1 MTELREVVL
10 PDIGDVEEVDV
21 VEVLVAS
28 GDEIKEDDSLISLE
42 SDKATMDVPAPFAG
56 TVREVKVKA
65 GDKVREGSVILM
77 LEVAAGERDAVA
89 APNSVDTAADTVS
102 ETAAGKARAVE
113 SPLQASPSSVSSVS
127 SPSSPSSPSSN
138 NDRADESVAPPTP
151 PAAPPGAAS
160 AAVAAVTSA
169 ASDSSPDFSN
179 VYASPAV
186 RRFARELGAD
196 LTRVRGTGRK
206 ARILREDVEK
216 FVKEALAGPAA
227 RTGAVAAAGV
237 KLPVIDFSTFGEI
250 EREPLTRIQR
260 ISGPSLTRSWLTIPH
275 VTQHDECD
283 ITELEAFRQEHRARA
298 KEQGFSL
305 TPLAFVM
312 KAVVAALEQ
321 FPRVN
326 ASLDADGEHLVV
338 KKYYH
343 LGVAVDTGE
352 GLVVPVIRDVDR
364 KGVFDLARELAEV
377 SAQARER
384 KLKLDQV
391 RGASFTVSSLG
402 GIGGTFFTPIINWP
416 EVAILGVSRSRQQ
429 PVWNGESFE
438 PRLIL
443 PISFSYDH
451 RVIDGAM
458 AVRFTTYLSQV
469 LSDIRRLIL

>member
-1 MTELREVVL
+1 MPELREVTI
-10 PDIGDVEEVDV
+10 PDIGDIDEVDV

-28 GDEIKEDDSLISLE
+28 GDQVKQNDSLISLE

-65 GDKVREGSVILM
+65 GDKVREGSAILM
-77 LEVAAGERDAVA
+77 LEVAAGESEEPAAEAAVPPAA
-89 APNSVDTAADTVS
+89 APPKAAPAPEPESSEEPPRPTEPIERMAPSPMPGPATA
-102 ETAAGKARAVE
+102 
-113 SPLQASPSSVSSVS
+113 
-127 SPSSPSSPSSN
+127 
-138 NDRADESVAPPTP
+138 PTP
-151 PAAPPGAAS
+151 PSPEQMSPPS
-160 AAVAAVTSA
+160 
-169 ASDSSPDFSN
+169 DFSK

-186 RRFARELGAD
+186 RRFARELGVD
-196 LTRVRGTGRK
+196 LSRVRGTGRK
-206 ARILREDVEK
+206 ARILKEDVER
-216 FVKEALAGPAA
+216 FVKETLSKPTA
-227 RTGAVAAAGV
+227 RAGAVAV
-237 KLPVIDFSTFGEI
+237 ELPVIDFSTFGEI
-250 EREPLTRIQR
+250 ERQPLTRIQK

-275 VTQHDECD
+275 VTQHDESD
-283 ITELEAFRQEHRARA
+283 ITELEAFRQEHKTRA

-312 KAVVAALEQ
+312 KAVVAALKE

-326 ASLDADGEHLVV
+326 ASLDADGEQLVV

-343 LGVAVDTGE
+343 LGVAVDTPE

-364 KGVFDLARELAEV
+364 KSVFDLARELAEV
-377 SAQARER
+377 SGQARER
-384 KLKLDQV
+384 KLKPDQV

-402 GIGGTFFTPIINWP
+402 GIGGAFFAPIVNWP

-443 PISFSYDH
+443 PLSLSYDH

>member
-1 MTELREVVL
+1 MAELREVII
-10 PDIGDVEEVDV
+10 PDIGDIDEVDV
-21 VEVLVAS
+21 VEVLVAP
-28 GDEIKEDDSLISLE
+28 GDQIKGDDSLITLE
-42 SDKATMDVPAPFAG
+42 SDKAKMDEQATFAG

-65 GDKVREGSVILM
+65 GDRVREGSVILM
-77 LEVAAGERDAVA
+77 LEVTVQDGDAAAVA
-89 APNSVDTAADTVS
+89 AAADT
-102 ETAAGKARAVE
+102 EAGKATEA
-113 SPLQASPSSVSSVS
+113 PPQASPSSASSDDDSADQPTPTKPADTVATAPSIAPVASASSVTS
-127 SPSSPSSPSSN
+127 
-138 NDRADESVAPPTP
+138 DGTRGAQVEP
-151 PAAPPGAAS
+151 PATTA
-160 AAVAAVTSA
+160 
-169 ASDSSPDFSN
+169 PDFST

-196 LTRVRGTGRK
+196 LTGVRGTGRK

-216 FVKEALAGPAA
+216 FVKQALAGPAA
-227 RTGAVAAAGV
+227 QSGAVAAPGV
-237 KLPVIDFSTFGEI
+237 KLPVIDFSAFGEI

-275 VTQHDECD
+275 VTQHDESD
-283 ITELEAFRQEHRARA
+283 ITELEAFRQQHKSRA

-312 KAVVAALEQ
+312 KAVVAALKE

-326 ASLDADGEHLVV
+326 ASLDPDGEHLVV

-343 LGVAVDTGE
+343 LGVAVDTVE
-352 GLVVPVIRDVDR
+352 GLVVPVIRDVDQ
-364 KGVFDLARELAEV
+364 KGVFDLALELAEV
-377 SAQARER
+377 SAQTRER
-384 KLKLDQV
+384 KLKPDQV

-402 GIGGTFFTPIINWP
+402 GIGGSFFTPIINWP
-416 EVAILGVSRSRQQ
+416 EVAILGVSRSSQQ

-443 PISFSYDH
+443 PLSLSYDH

>member
-1 MTELREVVL
+1 MGELREVVL
-10 PDIGDVEEVDV
+10 PDIGDVEDVDV

-28 GDEIKEDDSLISLE
+28 GDEIKADDSLISLE

-77 LEVAAGERDAVA
+77 LEVADEPVT
-89 APNSVDTAADTVS
+89 DTAAG
-102 ETAAGKARAVE
+102 EARAE
-113 SPLQASPSSVSSVS
+113 EPALEA
-127 SPSSPSSPSSN
+127 SPSSPSSGSSASSTSSD
-138 NDRADESVAPPTP
+138 NDRAAEPAPTTPPPP
-151 PAAPPGAAS
+151 PAA

-206 ARILREDVEK
+206 ERILREDVEK
-216 FVKEALAGPAA
+216 FVKEALAVPAA

-237 KLPVIDFSTFGEI
+237 QLPVIDFSTFGEI
-250 EREPLTRIQR
+250 ERESLTRIQR

-275 VTQHDECD
+275 VTQHDESD
-283 ITELEAFRQEHRARA
+283 VTELEAFRQEHKARA

-312 KAVVAALEQ
+312 KAVVAALKE

-326 ASLDADGEHLVV
+326 ASLDTDGEHLVV

-343 LGVAVDTGE
+343 LGVAVDTVE

-364 KGVFDLARELAEV
+364 KGVFDLALELAEV
-377 SAQARER
+377 SAQARAR
-384 KLKLDQV
+384 KLKPDQV

-416 EVAILGVSRSRQQ
+416 EVAILGVSRSRRQ

-443 PISFSYDH
+443 PLSFSYDH